1 MHQNPNT
8 KMEVVKQEAFKVNG
22 NSNRPD
28 VNFNAE
34 TGILELSGRSIL
46 ENAGKFYEPIE
57 HWIEAYLCH
66 PAEHTV
72 FKMKLEY
79 FNTTTSKFLL
89 ALLERL
95 ELLYKAGKNI
105 EIHWYYIDPEMGEL
119 GEDYQNMVQ
128 MPFRFF
134 DSL

>member
-1 MHQNPNT
+1 
-8 KMEVVKQEAFKVNG
+8 MEVVKQESFKVTG

-28 VNFNAE
+28 VNFNAD

-57 HWIEAYLCH
+57 YWVEEYLCH
-66 PAEHTV
+66 PAEKTV

-95 ELLYKAGKNI
+95 ELIYRAGKDI
-105 EIHWYYIDPEMGEL
+105 EIHWHFIDPEMEEL
-119 GEDYQNMVQ
+119 GEDYRNMVP
-128 MPFRFF
+128 MPFLFF